1 MSQPPLTPRSRAEE
15 GIVMSNLLEH
25 QLEAETMRAYIAGD
39 EQAFSTLFRS
49 YAPVLTGYFLRR
61 GQRAHD
67 VSDLVQQTFL
77 QLHRAR
83 HEYRPGEP
91 LRPWLFTIARNVSCD
106 LLRRRQRRPE
116 TCCDFDDADAPHTDA
131 PDSSRGDRM
140 RALSA
145 ALERLPPASRA
156 LLTEHWFE
164 DRDWTQIATREG
176 MSAATL
182 RVRAHRACAELR
194 RWFES
199 TSFELA

>member
-1 MSQPPLTPRSRAEE
+1 MSTFADHP
-15 GIVMSNLLEH
+15 I
-25 QLEAETMRAYIAGD
+25 EAETMRAYIAGD

-67 VSDLVQQTFL
+67 VPDLVQQTFL

-83 HEYRPGEP
+83 HEYRAGEP

-116 TCCDFDDADAPHTDA
+116 TFCDFDSSEAPQPEA
-131 PDSSRGDRM
+131 PDSTRGDQV

-145 ALERLPPASRA
+145 ALARLPEASRA
-156 LLTEHWFE
+156 LLAEHWFE
-164 DRDWTQIATREG
+164 DRDWTQIASREG
-176 MSAATL
+176 ISATTL